1 MVSSPARTLLAALMS
16 ATLSLLLLIGCSG
29 TAPKDDAEDEGP
41 FRIVGYVTAGAVLD
55 VIDVSK
61 LTHINYAFLLPM
73 TNGELK
79 SFGSSAQLRRVV
91 ARAAESDVK
100 VLISVGGW
108 GWDDE
113 FEALA
118 SDNDRR
124 ARFVAGV
131 VNFVLEYQ
139 LDGADIDWEYPDAGA
154 SSANFVSLMQEL
166 RNALPA
172 GSLLTTAV
180 VADAGNAAGIDPVV
194 FEFVDF
200 VNIMAYDGGGTEHS
214 PMSLAQ
220 EALASWGAKGLPKE
234 KRVLGVPFYARPG
247 NLAYHK
253 LLESDPEAANGDQIL
268 YFDESRYYNGP
279 ATLRTKVELA
289 QLEASGIMIW
299 ELSQDALGDD
309 SLLSVIWDASRR

>member
-91 ARAAESDVK
+91 ARAAEADVK

-139 LDGADIDWEYPDAGA
+139 LDGADIDWVYPDAGA

-220 EALASWGAKGLPKE
+220 EALAAWGAKGLPKE

-247 NLAYHK
+247 NLSYRK

-289 QLEASGIMIW
+289 PLEASGIMIW

-309 SLLSVIWDASRR
+309 SLLSVIWDASRQ

>member
-16 ATLSLLLLIGCSG
+16 ATLSLLLLVGCSG
-29 TAPKDDAEDEGP
+29 TAPKDDAEGEGP

-61 LTHINYAFLLPM
+61 LTHINYAFLLP
-73 TNGELK
+73 TKTGALK
-79 SFGSSAQLRRVV
+79 PFGSSAQLRRVV
-91 ARAAESDVK
+91 KRAAEEDVK

-118 SDNDRR
+118 SDVDRR
-124 ARFVAGV
+124 ARFVAEV
-131 VNFVLEYQ
+131 VDFVLEYQ

-234 KRVLGVPFYARPG
+234 KRVLGVPLYARPG
-247 NLAYHK
+247 NLSYRK
-253 LLESDPEAANGDQIL
+253 LLESDPEAANGDQIT

-279 ATLRTKVELA
+279 ATLRDKVELA

-309 SLLSVIWDASRR
+309 SLLAVIWDASRR

>member
-73 TNGELK
+73 TNGELMP
-79 SFGSSAQLRRVV
+79 FGSSAQLRRVV

-247 NLAYHK
+247 NLSYHK